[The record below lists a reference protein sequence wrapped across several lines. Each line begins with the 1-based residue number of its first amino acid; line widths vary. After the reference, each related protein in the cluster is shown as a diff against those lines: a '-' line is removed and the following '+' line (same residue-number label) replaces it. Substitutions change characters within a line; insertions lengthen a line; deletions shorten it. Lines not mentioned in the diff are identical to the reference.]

1 MTTDDHRASLM
12 IPLRGV
18 TNALPIAEQIK
29 RALQLNATRV
39 MDLFRSWDENG
50 DGQVSC
56 AEFHH
61 AMAILGLEVPAE
73 SIDELFAGWD
83 ADGGGTLEFYEL
95 SKILRG
101 PVPDLSTKTA
111 LPTDLP
117 TMTALPTVSAKV
129 QKSFTRFDVN
139 HNGYLEIQE
148 LRKALEH
155 HGLNL
160 STAEAGRIMSV
171 YDDKPDGKLDLS
183 EFAQVVRDLSATDEA
198 SKVKLTFSRF
208 DANDSGYLEIQELRK
223 ALEHH
228 GLDLSTA
235 EAGRIMSV
243 YDDKPNGKLDLS
255 EFAQVIHDLSAS
267 LLHPTEQPTASKGA
281 TPAPTEINRKA
292 YQRAMAEFGMDLGA
306 GEEGEVDDDHTD
318 DP

>member
-12 IPLRGV
+12 IPLRDV

-101 PVPDLSTKTA
+101 PVPDLSTKIA

-117 TMTALPTVSAKV
+117 TITALPTVSAKV

-139 HNGYLEIQE
+139 LNGYLEIQE

-160 STAEAGRIMSV
+160 STAEAGRILSV
-171 YDDKPDGKLDLS
+171 YDDKLDGKLDLS

>member
-1 MTTDDHRASLM
+1 MMT
-12 IPLRGV
+12 PLRGV
-18 TNALPIAEQIK
+18 TINALPIAEQIK

-61 AMAILGLEVPAE
+61 AMAVLGLEVPAE

-101 PVPDLSTKTA
+101 PVADLPTKTA
-111 LPTDLP
+111 LP
-117 TMTALPTVSAKV
+117 AISAKV
-129 QKSFTRFDVN
+129 QKTFSRFDVN

-155 HGLNL
+155 HGLDL
-160 STAEAGRIMSV
+160 STAEAGRILSV
-171 YDDKPDGKLDLS
+171 YDDKPNGKLDLS
-183 EFAQVVRDLSATDEA
+183 EFAQVIHDLSATA

-243 YDDKPNGKLDLS
+243 YDGNPNGKLDLS
-255 EFAQVIHDLSAS
+255 EFTQVIHDLSAS
-267 LLHPTEQPTASKGA
+267 LLHPTVQRTASKGA
-281 TPAPTEINRKA
+281 TPPPTEINRKA

-306 GEEGEVDDDHTD
+306 GEEGEADDDHTD
-318 DP
+318 NDP

>member
-1 MTTDDHRASLM
+1 MT
-12 IPLRGV
+12 PLRGV
-18 TNALPIAEQIK
+18 TINALPIAEQIK

-101 PVPDLSTKTA
+101 PVADLPTKTA
-111 LPTDLP
+111 LP
-117 TMTALPTVSAKV
+117 AISAKV
-129 QKSFTRFDVN
+129 QKTFTRFDVN
-139 HNGYLEIQE
+139 HSGYLEVQE

-171 YDDKPDGKLDLS
+171 YDG
-183 EFAQVVRDLSATDEA
+183 
-198 SKVKLTFSRF
+198 
-208 DANDSGYLEIQELRK
+208 N
-223 ALEHH
+223 
-228 GLDLSTA
+228 
-235 EAGRIMSV
+235 
-243 YDDKPNGKLDLS
+243 PNGKLDLS

-267 LLHPTEQPTASKGA
+267 LLHPTVQPTASKGA
-281 TPAPTEINRKA
+281 TPPPTEINRKA